1 MKKYNVI
8 FDNSAEDD
16 LYEIYTYIAIN
27 DSVERAD
34 KLFNALRNTCN
45 KLRTLPLRGHIPPE
59 LFDIGVVEFRE
70 IHYKPYRIFYS
81 IENNIVQVHCI
92 LDGRRDIQTILQERS
107 LR

>member
-1 MKKYNVI
+1 MKKYNVV

-16 LYEIYTYIAIN
+16 LYEIYTYVALN
-27 DSVERAD
+27 DSIERAD
-34 KLFNALRNTCN
+34 KLFAALRITCT
-45 KLRTLPLRGHIPPE
+45 KLKTLPLRGHIPPE
-59 LFDIGVVEFRE
+59 LFEVGVVEFRE

-81 IENNIVQVHCI
+81 IDNDTVQVHCV

>member
-1 MKKYNVI
+1 MKKYNVV

-16 LYEIYTYIAIN
+16 LYEIYTYVATN

-34 KLFNALRNTCN
+34 KLFNALRSTCN
-45 KLRTLPLRGHIPPE
+45 KLKTLPLRGHIPPE
-59 LFDIGVVEFRE
+59 LFDVGVVEFRE

-81 IENNIVQVHCI
+81 LENNIVRVHCV
-92 LDGRRDIQTILQERS
+92 LDGRRDIQTVLQERS